1 MGALIG
7 GIIAVVLGVIGLKIW
22 FGLFLKGLAAA
33 VPFLVLV
40 IGVIA
45 IAAGISD
52 IKDKIEEK
60 KEKTKESEKSG
71 EEKK

>member
-7 GIIAVVLGVIGLKIW
+7 GIIGVILGLWGIIHWIHPFAKVLE
-22 FGLFLKGLAAA
+22 GA
-33 VPFLVLV
+33 VPFLVLI
-40 IGVIA
+40 IGIIA

-60 KEKTKESEKSG
+60 KEKEQQTNKE
-71 EEKK
+71 EEKKE